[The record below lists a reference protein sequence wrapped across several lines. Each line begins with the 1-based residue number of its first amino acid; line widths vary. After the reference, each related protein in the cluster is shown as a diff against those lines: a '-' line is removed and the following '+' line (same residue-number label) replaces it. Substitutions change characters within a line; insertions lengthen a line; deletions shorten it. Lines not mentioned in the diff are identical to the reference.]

1 MVGIAVA
8 ESLRYPR
15 RMMRLLRL
23 MSLLVVVACNN
34 DSKLNR
40 VSHTDTFYQELSNQ
54 VDILWVIDNSVSM
67 GDEQEELA
75 NRFGEFITAMGSVG
89 LEWQIAIVTTD
100 METSGESGRIQGG
113 PLILTPET
121 ENYENKFKR
130 IATEVGLEGSDK
142 EAGIDAAIQ
151 ALSEPLISTDNAGFV
166 RDEAKLSIIY
176 LSDENDCTNRGAM
189 AGMDGEACYSHPDLL
204 VPVADL
210 ITEYT
215 ALKSDPNMLKV
226 SAIVGP
232 DVSEG
237 CAGAVPGFRYRTMAE
252 AFGGLTASICE
263 EDFTEI
269 MTELGLQSAGLY
281 TSFRLTYA
289 AVLGTIEVY
298 VDDVSIAESETD
310 GWTYD
315 ETYQILYFNGASVPD
330 YGTTITVE
338 YEVAGARTEDSGGA

>member
-1 MVGIAVA
+1 MT
-8 ESLRYPR
+8 
-15 RMMRLLRL
+15 RLLPAL
-23 MSLLVVVACNN
+23 SLLAVLACNN

-40 VSHTDTFYQELSNQ
+40 VSHTDTFYQELSNE

-75 NRFGEFITAMGSVG
+75 NRFGEFITAMGDVG
-89 LEWQIAIVTTD
+89 LDWQIAVVTTD
-100 METSGESGRIQGG
+100 MEESDESGRIQGG

-121 ENYENKFKR
+121 GNYENKFKNL
-130 IATEVGLEGSDK
+130 ATGVGLEGSDK

-151 ALSEPLISTDNAGFV
+151 ALSDPLLTGYNAGFV
-166 RDEAKLSIIY
+166 RDGAKLSIIY

-189 AGMDGEACYSHPDLL
+189 AGMDGEACYSQPDLL
-204 VPVADL
+204 VPMSDL
-210 ITEYT
+210 IAEYQT
-215 ALKSDPNMLKV
+215 LKSDLNMLKV

-232 DVSEG
+232 EVSEG

-252 AFGGLTASICE
+252 AFGGLSASICE

-269 MTELGLQSAGLY
+269 MTSLGLQSAGLY

-298 VDDVSIAESETD
+298 VDDVEVAESDTD
-310 GWTYD
+310 GWSYD
-315 ETYQILYFNGASVPD
+315 ETYQILTFNGTSVPD
-330 YGTTITVE
+330 YGTTITVN
-338 YEVAGARTEDSGGA
+338 YEVAGARTEDTGGG